1 MMDDYAQPKRGVL
14 LIAATNLLDPN
25 FKRSVVLLCEH
36 GEEGTFGLI
45 LNKQLEITLGEA
57 IEELEDWR
65 VPLYVGGPVQPN
77 TVHVLHKRGDL
88 VNDSIEVVPG
98 VFWGGDFET
107 IKKLFETHQVT
118 EEEFR
123 FFLGYSGWGA
133 GQLSDEISQD
143 SWYQADATAEQV
155 FSPVYDRMW
164 SRALRAKGGD
174 YAIIANTPE
183 DPRMN

>member
-1 MMDDYAQPKRGVL
+1 MMDDYAPPKKGVL
-14 LIAATNLLDPN
+14 LIAAAHLIDPN

-36 GEEGTFGLI
+36 GDDGTFGLI
-45 LNKQLEITLGEA
+45 LNKPLDLTLGEA
-57 IEELEDWR
+57 VEELEEWD

-88 VNDSIEVVPG
+88 ITDAMEVAPG

-107 IKKLFETHQVT
+107 IKALFNTNQVMRD
-118 EEEFR
+118 EFR
-123 FFLGYSGWGA
+123 FFLGYSGWGS
-133 GQLSDEISQD
+133 GQLMDEISQD
-143 SWYQADATAEQV
+143 SWYQAEALADLV
-155 FSPVYDRMW
+155 FSPVNDRMW
-164 SRALRAKGGD
+164 SRALRTKGGD